1 MDPATVLALVN
12 LVKLGL
18 DTFSQF
24 SNGTITAEQATA
36 MLNQASDNL
45 KNAIDAFNAAG
56 QEPPKPAA

>member
-1 MDPATVLALVN
+1 M
-12 LVKLGL
+12 KLGL